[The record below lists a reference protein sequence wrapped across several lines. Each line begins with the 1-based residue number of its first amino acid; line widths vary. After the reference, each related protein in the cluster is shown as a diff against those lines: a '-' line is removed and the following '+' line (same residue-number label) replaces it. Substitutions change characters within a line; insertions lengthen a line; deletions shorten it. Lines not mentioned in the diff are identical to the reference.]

1 MAAEL
6 AIAATVASIASA
18 AYGVY
23 SNVRASDAAQAAA
36 AAQRAQT
43 EESQALVRV
52 QAAQQEADR
61 YEELNRV
68 LGAQAAL
75 RGARGLDI
83 AGVGGQV
90 MRETAI
96 ARAERDV
103 ANIQI
108 NESVQN
114 RRLELAG
121 DSAEFQA
128 DAQSQAYY
136 GRAIESGLNAFRG
149 GANLYGYLSK
159 S

>member
-1 MAAEL
+1 MAQVI
-6 AIAATVASIASA
+6 AIAGLVASVASA

-23 SNVRASDAAQAAA
+23 SNIQASNASQAAA

-43 EESQALVRV
+43 EENAALVRV
-52 QAAQQEADR
+52 QSAQQEADR
-61 YEELNRV
+61 VEEVNRI

-108 NESVQN
+108 NEGVQE
-114 RRLELAG
+114 RRLQLAG
-121 DSAEFQA
+121 DAAQFQA
-128 DAQSQAYY
+128 DGQSAAYY
-136 GRAIESGLNAFRG
+136 GRAVESGLGAIRA